1 MPGADSSADTVV
13 VNFPYHSCVASN
25 CSNWI
30 LICVPLISHLAPQP
44 LCNLFHNRERNR
56 DVHTHARTLY
66 TQSPETQ
73 TQAGR
78 QASMQSNTRAKRM
91 ADTWQKQKRSERK
104 TKRKKEGW
112 GGKKERHGSLFW
124 GIREDLSSLSWP
136 CSAPHEV
143 QRSDWFVYSE
153 RAYRRPEGM
162 DKVAHL
168 SQSVWTVTVKLGLLQ
183 P

>member
-78 QASMQSNTRAKRM
+78 QACKVTHVQREWRTH
-91 ADTWQKQKRSERK
+91 DRS
-104 TKRKKEGW
+104 KKEVREKQREKKKAG